1 MINYMH
7 TDITDFPGGGNRM
20 ALTSWDEE
28 WYEEYMEDV
37 RIARMEI
44 ENMKLYPSEAL
55 ICDMYALPS
64 HNFQTYYAMLYEH
77 HGRWEMVYAK
87 PQIYRYQ
94 YAEPV
99 KMYSFSTSRKV
110 QEHFG
115 DGRIIIG
122 IRHLPD
128 EFVKMVKNIIENLPD
143 NHVLGEGVIMI
154 DGALQAIRV
163 FDGDTVVKEVV
174 YYLADMVPLKDQKE
188 WMTKQ
193 LEELYLLVGK
203 MIQGT

>member
-1 MINYMH
+1 M
-7 TDITDFPGGGNRM
+7 T
-20 ALTSWDEE
+20 LKSWDEK

-77 HGRWEMVYAK
+77 HGKWEMVYAK
-87 PQIYRYQ
+87 PQIYRYQYDRYQ

-143 NHVLGEGVIMI
+143 NHVLGEGVIVI

-163 FDGDTVVKEVV
+163 FDGDAMVKEVV
-174 YYLADMVPLKDQKE
+174 YYLADMIPLKDQKE

>member
-1 MINYMH
+1 
-7 TDITDFPGGGNRM
+7 M
-20 ALTSWDEE
+20 ALTSWDEK

-37 RIARMEI
+37 IRARMEI

-77 HGRWEMVYAK
+77 HGKWEMVYAK

-128 EFVKMVKNIIENLPD
+128 GFVKMVKNIIENLPD
-143 NHVLGEGVIMI
+143 NHVLGEGVMGI
-154 DGALQAIRV
+154 DGVLQAIRV

-174 YYLADMVPLKDQKE
+174 YYLADMIPLKDQKE

>member
-1 MINYMH
+1 M
-7 TDITDFPGGGNRM
+7 T
-20 ALTSWDEE
+20 LKSWDEK

-94 YAEPV
+94 YDRYQYAEPV

-143 NHVLGEGVIMI
+143 NHVLGEGVIVI

-163 FDGDTVVKEVV
+163 FDGDAMVKEVV
-174 YYLADMVPLKDQKE
+174 YYLADMIPLKDQKE